1 MLKTK
6 QKRRRAMKERFALM
20 AVACCM
26 AIGFA
31 PNVQAQDERLAA
43 MMSDPATFKAA
54 MEKGRKI
61 STFCANCHGDSGVSK
76 IPEVPNL
83 AGQNPDYV
91 LEQTRRFGDGRRK
104 DAFMQGLIRILTEDE
119 KTQLAIYYSNQGV
132 PPNNN
137 QPTALV
143 DKGKALFAR
152 LCARCHQQTGHG
164 SMTIPRLAG
173 QHPEYVVMSVTRYR
187 DNTGVRRDPL
197 MSSAVAQMKDDD
209 IKAVAAYVATL
220 P

>member
-1 MLKTK
+1 
-6 QKRRRAMKERFALM
+6 MKERFALM
-20 AVACCM
+20 LVVFSL
-26 AIGFA
+26 AIGFV
-31 PNVQAQDERLAA
+31 PDVQAQDERLAA
-43 MMSDPATFKAA
+43 MMSDPASLKTA

-76 IPEVPNL
+76 IPAVPNL
-83 AGQNPDYV
+83 GGQNPDYV
-91 LEQTRRFGDGRRK
+91 LEQTRRFGDGRRQ

-119 KTQLAIYYSNQGV
+119 KTQLAIFYSNQDV

-137 QPTALV
+137 QPTVLV
-143 DKGKALFAR
+143 DKGRALFTR
-152 LCARCHQQTGHG
+152 LCARCHLPTGHG

-173 QHPEYVVMSVTRYR
+173 QHPEYVIMSVSRYR